1 MLYVEFL
8 IDDEPY
14 ELELHPGMVF
24 TKYAK
29 CSQKIYGFFNET
41 EMLCESCTPPPPDPK
56 KKIIEYLKKHMGVTF
71 TEEEMDTFL
80 EKGDPKL
87 LLDEINRRQKA
98 SSIRQALKKRGISCT
113 PAKTDDITAF
123 MICQCC
129 AKAKKCPDRF
139 SRSWHCGFVITDF

>member
-24 TKYAK
+24 TKCAK
-29 CSQKIYGFFNET
+29 CGQKIYGYFHEA

-56 KKIIEYLKKHMGVTF
+56 KKLIEYLKKHIGITF
-71 TEEEMDTFL
+71 TEEEIDAFF

-87 LLDEINRRQKA
+87 LLDEINRRRKA
-98 SSIRQALKKRGISCT
+98 SHRGKGRRATVMTGEKHPTVKII
-113 PAKTDDITAF
+113 PATK
-123 MICQCC
+123 
-129 AKAKKCPDRF
+129 
-139 SRSWHCGFVITDF
+139 